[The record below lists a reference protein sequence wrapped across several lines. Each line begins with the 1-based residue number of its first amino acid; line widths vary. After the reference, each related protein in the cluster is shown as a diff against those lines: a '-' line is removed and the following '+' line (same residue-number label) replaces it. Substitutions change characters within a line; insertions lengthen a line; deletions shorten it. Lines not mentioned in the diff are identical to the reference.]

1 VYDAGDSDSL
11 QAALTANLTTATT
24 VLEQLGSASDRL
36 VAGLGTGELSGKGYS
51 AVQALFAQVIAP
63 SVTAAKAEV
72 GAIRGELEKY
82 TWEDSKVSQF
92 GVLKE
97 DELNKQLV
105 ATTKQRDATEHLI
118 EVNTRAANATTA
130 VPGLIEAMEVR
141 NRQLEVALN
150 YLENEIKDLQG
161 RLNALH
167 GFAQATKGLFSESV
181 GKLDAATRDTGM
193 MLAALATPMGGLS
206 GIVVSSGTGVAATR
220 REFLDYL
227 AGDTVKGRA
236 IRGGGHFGYPYGY
249 KHVYNLGP
257 TLSGKSPEQI
267 FDYIKSHFGEVFP
280 PAWTLDGSTRNLKLT
295 NVGQVIYT
303 RLHGT
308 DWQGLT
314 SGSIKVTELTDTG
327 YTIEAMPGH
336 PEYPGTVQF
345 SVRQSECEG
354 VYLEV
359 KAGYREPK
367 PIPNNDLYSLFTESL
382 WNGYEQNI
390 RAGMLGLREPDNP
403 FDVDPSPEPSDP
415 FDPFQR

>member
-1 VYDAGDSDSL
+1 LVYDAGDSDSL

-150 YLENEIKDLQG
+150 YLENEIKDLKDKLQ
-161 RLNALH
+161 ALH
-167 GFAQATKGLFSESV
+167 DFAGGTKGLFDGGFERLEATIRNTVALLDLLKPTNTEPSRIGGPES
-181 GKLDAATRDTGM
+181 ASA
-193 MLAALATPMGGLS
+193 GL
-206 GIVVSSGTGVAATR
+206 VNKQLL
-220 REFLDYL
+220 FDYL
-227 AGDTVKGRA
+227 EGKTVRESDKGN
-236 IRGGGHFGYPYGY
+236 FGYPLGY
-249 KHVYNLGP
+249 LHKYDLGP
-257 TLSGKSPEQI
+257 YMKGKTPEEV
-267 FDYIKSHFGEVFP
+267 FGYIKSHFGQVFP
-280 PAWTLDGSTRNLKLT
+280 PAWRRDGSNRDVTLT
-295 NVGQVIYT
+295 HVGQVIHT
-303 RLHGT
+303 RLE
-308 DWQGLT
+308 DLENEGLT
-314 SGSIKVTELTDTG
+314 SGDIKVTKLTDTS
-327 YTIEAMPGH
+327 YTIEALPGH
-336 PEYPGTVQF
+336 PEYPGTVEF
-345 SVRQSECEG
+345 TVRKG
-354 VYLEV
+354 ANGNNFLEV
-359 KAGYREPK
+359 KAGYKESTPEGW
-367 PIPNNDLYSLFTESL
+367 DDAYSLFTGLL
-382 WNGYEQNI
+382 WTGYAANLQAAI
-390 RAGMLGLREPDNP
+390 GHPPLPARPP
-403 FDVDPSPEPSDP
+403 
-415 FDPFQR
+415 QK